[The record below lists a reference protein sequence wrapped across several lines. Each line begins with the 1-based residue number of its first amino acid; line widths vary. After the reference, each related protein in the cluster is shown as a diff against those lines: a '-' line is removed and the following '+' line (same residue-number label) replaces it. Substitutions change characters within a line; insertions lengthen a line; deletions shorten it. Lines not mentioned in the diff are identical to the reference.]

1 MMAKVWCGEGRG
13 KGMREKRPFM
23 IVLVLLTCAPFASS
37 SVSLSSTG
45 ELELRMIY
53 NTSDQSNQSRSEIE
67 WPGASTLSLSSTGSP
82 VSLCVRCRACCM
94 DLLPMMSPLY
104 TDGSAPRDGPHP
116 ITVPY
121 PLWSVV
127 IVSVVT
133 GIGMVCALI
142 CLVVTVAYRKHR

>member
-1 MMAKVWCGEGRG
+1 
-13 KGMREKRPFM
+13 MREKRVFM
-23 IVLVLLTCAPFASS
+23 FVLVLLTCRPLSPS

-45 ELELRMIY
+45 ELKVRKIY
-53 NTSDQSNQSRSEIE
+53 NTRNHSVQNVSKII

-94 DLLPMMSPLY
+94 NLLPMMPPLY

-133 GIGMVCALI
+133 GIGMVCALV

>member
-1 MMAKVWCGEGRG
+1 
-13 KGMREKRPFM
+13 MREKRVFM
-23 IVLVLLTCAPFASS
+23 FVLVLLTCLPFSS
-37 SVSLSSTG
+37 SYVSLSSTG
-45 ELELRMIY
+45 ELEVRMIY
-53 NTSDQSNQSRSEIE
+53 NTSDHSVQSRSKII
-67 WPGASTLSLSSTGSP
+67 WPGASILSLSSTGSP
-82 VSLCVRCRACCM
+82 VSLGVRCCACCM
-94 DLLPMMSPLY
+94 NLLPMMSPLY
-104 TDGSAPRDGPHP
+104 TDGSPPRDGPHP

>member
-1 MMAKVWCGEGRG
+1 
-13 KGMREKRPFM
+13 MREKRVFM
-23 IVLVLLTCAPFASS
+23 FVLVLLTCRPLSPS

-45 ELELRMIY
+45 ELKVRKIY
-53 NTSDQSNQSRSEIE
+53 NTRNYSVQNVSEIL
-67 WPGASTLSLSSTGSP
+67 WPGASILSLSSTGSP

-94 DLLPMMSPLY
+94 NLLLMMSPLY

-133 GIGMVCALI
+133 GIGMVCTLV

>member
-1 MMAKVWCGEGRG
+1 
-13 KGMREKRPFM
+13 MREKRVFM
-23 IVLVLLTCAPFASS
+23 FVLVLLTCLPFSPS

-45 ELELRMIY
+45 DLQLRMIY
-53 NTSDQSNQSRSEIE
+53 NTRNRSVQNVSEIL